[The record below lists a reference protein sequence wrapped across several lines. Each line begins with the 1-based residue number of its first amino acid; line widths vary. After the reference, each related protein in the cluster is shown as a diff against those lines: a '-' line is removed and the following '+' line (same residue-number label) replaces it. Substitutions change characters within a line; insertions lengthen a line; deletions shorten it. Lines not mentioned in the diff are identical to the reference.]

1 MCTQMED
8 TFPFQS
14 VCVKED
20 DRFEEARN
28 SLVLKKH
35 VLAYFLA
42 CQSKFR
48 VFWYLV
54 LSAVYISRQTGL
66 RAVNDDRFSAAAEYS
81 LSLQLS

>member
-8 TFPFQS
+8 TFPFKS
-14 VCVKED
+14 VCVKGGNC
-20 DRFEEARN
+20 FEEARN
-28 SLVLKKH
+28 SLVLKRR

-48 VFWYLV
+48 VFSCLV

-66 RAVNDDRFSAAAEYS
+66 CAVNDDRFSAAAEYS
-81 LSLQLS
+81 LSL